1 VGGDVP
7 VNSNTILMIDFMN
20 LKIKLTQ
27 SFRNAHKGKIYIHI
41 FIRMNTHTYISI
53 YIYIVF
59 LKKYFILFSLD
70 TVHGF
75 PSRTRG
81 LPSNN

>member
-27 SFRNAHKGKIYIHI
+27 SFGDAHKGKIYIHI
-41 FIRMNTHTYISI
+41 FIRMNAHTYISI

-70 TVHGF
+70 TLHGF